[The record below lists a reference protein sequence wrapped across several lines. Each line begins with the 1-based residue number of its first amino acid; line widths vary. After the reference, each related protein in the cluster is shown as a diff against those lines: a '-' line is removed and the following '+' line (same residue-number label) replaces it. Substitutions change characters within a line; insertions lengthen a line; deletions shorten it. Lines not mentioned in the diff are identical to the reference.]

1 MLEYVGLRPKLYA
14 IHHMKKDHEKDSWE
28 RIKISAA
35 LAKALGAVQ
44 L

>member
-1 MLEYVGLRPKLYA
+1 MPLQIRADFEPLNQKLCLDTQIEAYLNQ
-14 IHHMKKDHEKDSWE
+14 
-28 RIKISAA
+28 KISAA